1 MIEFNQKEMITKR
14 SVLSLAGAQI
24 DAVKE
29 ENGTIYVVFKEE
41 NNELQQLDI
50 WVLQITTD
58 QFSQVRREIDIQ
70 PISKEQLRA
79 IHAKEDE
86 KERKKKVAELIPV
99 PTPEVEVTI
108 STPSAKGKVILP
120 TEKQAPLNW
129 KDNSCVQ
136 EARRSRQ
143 KLDEPFVSSML
154 QLIFRW
160 HSKNDY
166 SKHRNANHSLTHLL
180 KKTIPGQFKLPFENC
195 RRIYCAQSYAE
206 WTTPYRNNWTRLVKD
221 LKDKGYHDAI
231 PPYLLKHYGS
241 N

>member
-1 MIEFNQKEMITKR
+1 MCVKTCNLYSITLLRSRNKLWLCLKLREAQQLKKQHALAKEEQQPQQQQLQRRELLQHVNVREQPQKAVQNVKQPQKER
-14 SVLSLAGAQI
+14 
-24 DAVKE
+24 
-29 ENGTIYVVFKEE
+29 
-41 NNELQQLDI
+41 QQ
-50 WVLQITTD
+50 
-58 QFSQVRREIDIQ
+58 
-70 PISKEQLRA
+70 
-79 IHAKEDE
+79 
-86 KERKKKVAELIPV
+86 KVADLIPV
-99 PTPEVEVTI
+99 VTPEVEVTI
-108 STPSAKGKVILP
+108 STPSAQSKVVLP

-129 KDNSCVQ
+129 KDKSCEQ

-166 SKHRNANHSLTHLL
+166 SKHRNANHSLSHLL

-221 LKDKGYHDAI
+221 LKDRGYHDAI